1 MHNNRKAQARNS
13 ERLEMAA
20 LPPTS
25 GVLLMRPV
33 PKEIPLVRP
42 QWEEE
47 AGEGDM
53 GEERLFEVGRSA
65 SVRGY
70 ACCLALPRRRMA
82 STSLTTLNTVNAPTA
97 TSRA

>member
-1 MHNNRKAQARNS
+1 MHNNRKAQALNS

-20 LPPTS
+20 PHPASGGFPALPA
-25 GVLLMRPV
+25 
-33 PKEIPLVRP
+33 PKKFPLIRP

-53 GEERLFEVGRSA
+53 GEERLFEIGRSA

-70 ACCLALPRRRMA
+70 ACCLDFFLRRTA
-82 STSLTTLNTVNAPTA
+82 STSLTTLNTVNAPTT